1 MAQATETVLVI
12 GATGNIGTAVI
23 LGALQSGRNVLA
35 VVRNQD
41 SAKKLSENL
50 GEGQD
55 KITVVE
61 ADVISDQGVQGVVDK
76 VRAGALPAFR
86 HVFSS
91 VGGGYTEK
99 TMLETTTE
107 ELREFMTHNFE
118 SNFFAYRATIPYL
131 LEKKDIPCTWTMCTG
146 SQGDKGDRALP
157 AISQG
162 AMFSMA
168 FSACKSLADT
178 NVRFNEIYLDQ
189 RVEVDVVAE
198 QHGTM
203 RSSVFGRVYANILD
217 KTDIK
222 GCRILVESEDDVD
235 SLKTEHKA

>member
-1 MAQATETVLVI
+1 MAQTVLVI
-12 GATGNIGTAVI
+12 GATGNVGIAAI
-23 LGALQSGRNVLA
+23 LGALRAGLNVLA

-41 SAKKLSENL
+41 SAKKIKEHVSE
-50 GEGQD
+50 GHD

-76 VRAGALPAFR
+76 VRAGALPAFQ

-99 TMLETTTE
+99 TMLEATVA

-118 SNFFAYRATIPYL
+118 SNYSAYHATIPYL
-131 LEKKDIPCTWTMCTG
+131 LEQKDTPCTWTTCTG

-168 FSACKSLADT
+168 YSAIKGLADT

-198 QHGTM
+198 EHGTM
-203 RSSVFGRVYANILD
+203 KSSIFGRVYANILA
-217 KTDIK
+217 KTDVK
-222 GCRILVESEDDVD
+222 GCRVRVESESDVD
-235 SLKTEHKA
+235 NLRAQKHEA

>member
-1 MAQATETVLVI
+1 MVQDIETVLVI
-12 GATGNIGTAVI
+12 GATGNIGIAAI
-23 LGALQSGRNVLA
+23 LGALRSGRNVLA
-35 VVRNQD
+35 IIRNQD
-41 SAKKLSENL
+41 SAKKLFEHLS
-50 GEGQD
+50 EGQERV
-55 KITVVE
+55 TVVE

-76 VRAGALPAFR
+76 VRAGTLPAFQ

-99 TMLETTTE
+99 TMLETTTA

-131 LEKKDIPCTWTMCTG
+131 LEQKDKHCTWTTCTG
-146 SQGDKGDRALP
+146 SQGDVGDRALP

-178 NVRFNEIYLDQ
+178 NVRFNEIYLAQ
-189 RVEVDVVAE
+189 RVEVDIVAK

-203 RSSVFGRVYANILD
+203 RSSVFGRVYTNILA
-217 KTDIK
+217 KTDVK
-222 GCRILVESEDDVD
+222 GCRVRVESEDDVD
-235 SLKTEHKA
+235 SLKTDHKA